1 MQRVVY
7 EDFTKILFT
16 SPHGNGIPAVLYSS
30 NSGEALQHSR
40 LCHGTG
46 NGIIPGISIYIY
58 HNELDID
65 IYYMTYRCR

>member
-16 SPHGNGIPAVLYSS
+16 SPHGNGIPVVATSS
-30 NSGEALQHSR
+30 NSGEALSTMPWYR
-40 LCHGTG
+40 Y
-46 NGIIPGISIYIY
+46 NGISIIPGISIYIY